1 MTDMLKD
8 LAEVVRLLQSADSK
22 SWPDDQADWEDFN
35 STAADFFRTHAAEI
49 EAMAREN
56 EVLRNERSFER
67 KKFDQ
72 AVKVL
77 SSIHAV
83 IYPRIFDV
91 NGQRYA
97 FHSPIIHEQMQAL
110 SDRIRAIPGE
120 IAAMRSAKEDGE

>member
-1 MTDMLKD
+1 MTDLIKD
-8 LAEVVRLLQSADSK
+8 LAEVVRQLTHNVSSIDEQNAR
-22 SWPDDQADWEDFN
+22 
-35 STAADFFRTHAAEI
+35 AANFIRTHAAEI

-97 FHSPIIHEQMQAL
+97 FRSPFIHEQMQAL
-110 SDRIRAIPGE
+110 SDRIRAIPDE
-120 IAAMRSAKEDGE
+120 IAAMRSAKED